1 MNSHDLI
8 HDLKQKYD
16 KLAANK
22 GDLLKIILET
32 ELAETVYNSNAIENS
47 TLTLKETEQIIA
59 QEIVKRPSLR
69 EIYEARNLAM
79 VMENITQKGE
89 LTKDVILTWHKML
102 LTGINDFIAG
112 RFRANEEYVRIG
124 YYIAPAPEHL
134 DLAFTSFLTD
144 YQNNF
149 DGYFLDKIA
158 KFHLEFENLHP
169 FNDGNGRIGRVII
182 NYQLAQLSFPP
193 IIIRGKEK
201 EVYSKTFEI
210 YRETKNIK
218 QLLKIITLALLES
231 LHKRLAYL
239 ESKKIITLS
248 DYVKSQNKPAPAVFN
263 AAKRQSIPAFR
274 ERNIWKIGI

>member
-1 MNSHDLI
+1 MSYHNLI

-22 GDLLKIILET
+22 GDLLKIILEA

-59 QEIVKRPSLR
+59 QEMVKRPSLR
-69 EIYEARNLAM
+69 EVYEARNLAM
-79 VMENITQKGE
+79 VMENMTQEGE
-89 LTKDVILTWHKML
+89 LTKGVILMWHKML
-102 LTGINDFIAG
+102 LTGIDDFIAG
-112 RFRANEEYVRIG
+112 RFRANDEYVRVG

-149 DGYFLDKIA
+149 EGYFLDKIT

-182 NYQLAQLSFPP
+182 NYQLAQLGFPP

-201 EVYSKTFEI
+201 EIYGRTFAT

-218 QLLKIITLALLES
+218 PFLKIVTLALLES
-231 LHKRLAYL
+231 FHKRLAYL
-239 ESKKIITLS
+239 EGKKIITLS
-248 DYVKSQNKPAPAVFN
+248 DYVKSQNKPAPAIFN

-274 ERNIWKIGI
+274 ERNVWKIGV